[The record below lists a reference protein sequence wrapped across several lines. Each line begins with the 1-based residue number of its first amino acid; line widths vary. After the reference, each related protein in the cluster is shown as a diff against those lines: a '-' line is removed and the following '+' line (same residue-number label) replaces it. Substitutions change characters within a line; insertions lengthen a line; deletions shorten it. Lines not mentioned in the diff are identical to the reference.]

1 MSDTGTPA
9 ADLPSPCPAPG
20 RAVPGRLLVV
30 TGMSG
35 AGRST
40 ALKAF
45 EDMGYEA
52 VDNLPLSLLPNLLGA
67 PSPPPLAIGVDVRTR
82 DFGVNALLATLD
94 SLVAEHNL
102 ELKIVF
108 LDCEDDRL
116 VRRYTETRRR
126 HPLAGDR
133 PVLDGI
139 HLERQRVWPLR
150 DRADL
155 VIDTTALNPGDLKRL
170 LHGHFALGAAP
181 GITIFVTSFSY
192 RHGLPRDAD
201 LVFDVRFLRNPHY
214 VAGLRPLT
222 GRDAPVGAFIEAD
235 QDFAP
240 FFKRLCLLLAP
251 LLPRYEREGKSYLT
265 IAIGCTGGRHRSVYL
280 AERLAAWLSEQGRPV
295 GVNHRDLDQWAAM
308 VSTGTNAKA

>member
-9 ADLPSPCPAPG
+9 ADLSPPRPA
-20 RAVPGRLLVV
+20 RATRGRLLVV

-52 VDNLPLSLLPNLLGA
+52 VDNLPLSLLPNLLNA

-82 DFGVNALLATLD
+82 DFGVNALPATLD
-94 SLVAEHNL
+94 SLVAEHDL
-102 ELKIVF
+102 DLKVVF

-139 HLERQRVWPLR
+139 HLERLRVSPLR

-155 VIDTTALNPGDLKRL
+155 VIDTTSLNPGDLKRL
-170 LHGHFALGAAP
+170 LLGHFGLGAAP

-214 VAGLRPLT
+214 VAALRPLT
-222 GRDAPVGAFIEAD
+222 GRDAPIGAFIEAD
-235 QDFAP
+235 ADFAP
-240 FFKRLCLLLAP
+240 FFDRLCLLLAP

-280 AERLAAWLSEQGRPV
+280 AERLAAWLSEQGRTV
-295 GVNHRDLDQWAAM
+295 GVSHRDLDQWAAM
-308 VSTGTNAKA
+308 ASTGTNAKA